1 MVSRVE
7 SARSGSSDR
16 SRILLGAG
24 PWIAAA
30 LAQLA
35 VYAALSGRLPD
46 EVVSHVGSSGPD
58 GFMSPLKLVAIT
70 VAVYLAEA
78 ALFGYLLIRRR
89 QTAGQYRLTAAC
101 GWGAAWGEGYF
112 LTASFAANAGL
123 SDPRD
128 LDFPLSVHGP
138 IAIAVCVAGGAVG
151 AALAW
156 KADRR

>member
-1 MVSRVE
+1 M
-7 SARSGSSDR
+7 
-16 SRILLGAG
+16 
-24 PWIAAA
+24 
-30 LAQLA
+30 AQLA
-35 VYAALSGRLPD
+35 VYVAVRGRLPD

-70 VAVYLAEA
+70 IGTYLAEA

-89 QTAGQYRLTAAC
+89 QTAGQYRLVAAC
-101 GWGAAWGEGYF
+101 GWGAGLGEGYL
-112 LTASFAANAGL
+112 LTASFAAHAGL

-128 LDFPLSVHGP
+128 LDFPMSVHGP
-138 IAIAVCVAGGAVG
+138 IAIAVCLAGAALG